1 MSTIA
6 LGVLDF
12 CFRAAG
18 QAGSERLAETLNQA
32 TIVDELGYSR
42 YWVVEH
48 HGPEVAH
55 ASPELLVPLILGQT
69 KQLRAGPAGI
79 LLSYYSP
86 FKVADSFRTLEALF
100 PGRVDLGVGRGRVD
114 EATAAAL
121 LDGATAD
128 QEYQRKVADLVGH
141 VRGALP
147 PDHPHVAA
155 QASPSGT
162 QSPDVWVLASG
173 GTSVPL
179 AARLGACCS
188 IGLFQRQGAL
198 GADPNHLRQ
207 YASEFQASPA
217 LPRPRANIA
226 VAGVV
231 AETTAEARAILRTH
245 NNPFIVPYL
254 AGTPDECRAQI
265 EGLAAIYGVDE
276 VIFGALGDSHAARL
290 QTYQLLAQA
299 FGLGAS
305 AAATTEAA

>member
-1 MSTIA
+1 MSTIE

-12 CFRAAG
+12 CFRATG
-18 QAGSERLAETLNQA
+18 QAGSERLAETLHQA

-55 ASPELLVPLILGQT
+55 ASPELLIPLILGQT

-79 LLSYYSP
+79 LLTYYSP

-100 PGRVDLGVGRGRVD
+100 PGRVDLGVGRGQVD
-114 EATAAAL
+114 PATAAAL
-121 LDGATAD
+121 MDSATVD

-147 PDHPHVAA
+147 PGHPYADA
-155 QASPSGT
+155 QASPSGA

-188 IGLFQRQGAL
+188 IGLFQRQAAL
-198 GADPNHLRQ
+198 GADPTHLRQ
-207 YASEFQASPA
+207 YRERFQPSPA
-217 LPRPRANIA
+217 LACPRANIA

-231 AETTAEARAILRTH
+231 AETKAEAQAILRTH
-245 NNPFIVPYL
+245 ANPSIVPYVV
-254 AGTPDECRAQI
+254 GTPDECRAQI
-265 EGLAAIYGVDE
+265 EGLAAIYGADE

-290 QTYQLLAQA
+290 QSYRLLAQA
-299 FGLGAS
+299 FGLS
-305 AAATTEAA
+305 TSTATAEAA